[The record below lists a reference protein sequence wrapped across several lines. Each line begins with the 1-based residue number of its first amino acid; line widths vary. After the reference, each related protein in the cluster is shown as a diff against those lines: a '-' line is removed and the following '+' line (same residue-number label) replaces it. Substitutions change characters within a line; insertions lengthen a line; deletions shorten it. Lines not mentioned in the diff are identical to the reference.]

1 MIDSQS
7 RKKEDM
13 GTSADGWGHPTQG
26 ATVNNPL
33 GKPGVIKCAFYTG
46 DLSHCLPSLPLCPDI
61 SHKQGEDLG
70 FQG

>member
-7 RKKEDM
+7 RKEDM
-13 GTSADGWGHPTQG
+13 GPRADGWGHPTQG
-26 ATVNNPL
+26 ATVNNQL
-33 GKPGVIKCAFYTG
+33 GKPGVIKCAFYTA
-46 DLSHCLPSLPLCPDI
+46 DLSHCLPPLPLCPDI